1 MAQRVASRL
10 AVATAQGRYAEE
22 LQAMMATETDPA
34 ALMVLRHIQADAAQQ
49 GPVHQLIRSV
59 KDEFPVMS
67 LVFGMFGVAFS
78 RGMLLSHVIAKCIF
92 WNLAAPKIASL
103 VHLQMLKPGKSR
115 WIH

>member
-1 MAQRVASRL
+1 MAHRVASGL
-10 AVATAQGRYAEE
+10 AAAAAEGRMAEE

-34 ALMVLRHIQADAAQQ
+34 ALRVLRHMQADAAQQ
-49 GPVHQLIRSV
+49 GPLHQLMRSV

-78 RGMLLSHVIAKCIF
+78 RGMLLSQSAQIIF